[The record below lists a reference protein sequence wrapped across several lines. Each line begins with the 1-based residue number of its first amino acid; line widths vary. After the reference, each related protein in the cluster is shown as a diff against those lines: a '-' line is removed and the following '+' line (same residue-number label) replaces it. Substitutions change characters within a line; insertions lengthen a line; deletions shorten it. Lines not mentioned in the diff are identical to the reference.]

1 VSARRAEQER
11 AGASVSTGDAEFSAA
26 ASREGQPSATF
37 AHQREAIEDAPL
49 ASGRDARR
57 ALREAR
63 MSDPNANPGGRRER
77 RGL

>member
-1 VSARRAEQER
+1 
-11 AGASVSTGDAEFSAA
+11 
-26 ASREGQPSATF
+26 
-37 AHQREAIEDAPL
+37 L

-63 MSDPNANPGGRRER
+63 MSDPNANVGGRRER